1 MPTPPSTRLMAEVRR
16 PGQPDPKTG
25 DLTILRAC
33 SPPALPLRSQRPVEA
48 RRAKGPAWSWK
59 EASRRTLGNHV
70 GTFGPQK
77 IPGLGRLERGDA
89 GRSWRVRRYR
99 RRARPGGASWRRR
112 RTEPQNIERIRPLGS
127 VPETA
132 GERGRPGGR
141 RRETAAA
148 GKRRDRGTPS
158 RSPPRSSPSAARH
171 RLVCVSSADRRR
183 ASGRAPCSLAPSA
196 PPAGRKVRSTAAPGP
211 RRRLRR
217 RRRRR
222 SLQREWA
229 RG

>member
-48 RRAKGPAWSWK
+48 RRAKGPVWSWR

-70 GTFGPQK
+70 GPFGPQK
-77 IPGLGRLERGDA
+77 IPGLGRLER
-89 GRSWRVRRYR
+89 
-99 RRARPGGASWRRR
+99 
-112 RTEPQNIERIRPLGS
+112 GS

-222 SLQREWA
+222 SLQPLRQSVPGPGRPGPQPPWKA
-229 RG
+229 QCSC